1 MFGVYLLGILL
12 GALSAWLFQKT
23 VLKGEEAPFVMELPP
38 YRLPTWKSLRIHVW
52 ERVKDFF
59 KRAGTVLLCATVFVW
74 VLRSFSPQLQYVTDS
89 SQSILAVVGGW
100 IAPLFRLCGFDDWR
114 AAVSLVT
121 GLVAKESIVST
132 MGVLYGG
139 EMGLAGA
146 LAAAFAPLSAGSF
159 LLFVLLYTPCVAAI
173 SAIHREMGSFKW
185 TAVCVVWQLS
195 VAWYV
200 SALFYQTGMLLL
212 KLFS

>member
-1 MFGVYLLGILL
+1 M
-12 GALSAWLFQKT
+12 
-23 VLKGEEAPFVMELPP
+23 
-38 YRLPTWKSLRIHVW
+38 RIHVW

-100 IAPLFRLCGFDDWR
+100 IAPLFRLCGFADWR

-146 LAAAFAPLSAGSF
+146 LAEAFTPLSAGSF

>member
-1 MFGVYLLGILL
+1 
-12 GALSAWLFQKT
+12 
-23 VLKGEEAPFVMELPP
+23 
-38 YRLPTWKSLRIHVW
+38 
-52 ERVKDFF
+52 
-59 KRAGTVLLCATVFVW
+59 
-74 VLRSFSPQLQYVTDS
+74 
-89 SQSILAVVGGW
+89 
-100 IAPLFRLCGFDDWR
+100 
-114 AAVSLVT
+114 
-121 GLVAKESIVST
+121 

-146 LAAAFAPLSAGSF
+146 LAEAFAPLSAGSF